1 MIRTL
6 VKWLILLALIASAV
20 VLTVWAGQ
28 QADAALCKGVEVE
41 VVGGDPRSVSTTQRG
56 VYNEVLRFD
65 SHLLRKRASSINTL
79 ALQTHLSR
87 ISNFES
93 VHCMMTSKGNLRI
106 TVVPMIPEL
115 RVFDGDDSYYVNKD
129 GKRIKA
135 DARFY
140 ADVPVARGHFTD
152 RFPATSILPV
162 VRFVRSDSALR
173 NIVAMFEAH
182 SPSDIM
188 LIPRIAGHVVNFG
201 DTLDLDRKR
210 RALMAFYRKV
220 MPYKGWETYDTVS
233 VKFRG
238 QIVAS
243 RRDKGLPQHSGVAEE
258 EVDLE
263 EAALAAHAAPE
274 AESQPRTDA
283 ETN

>member
-93 VHCMMTSKGNLRI
+93 VHRMMTSKGKLRI

-129 GKRIKA
+129 GNRIKA